1 MLGRDMVKVK
11 KFLEALDKIS
21 RECGVWIDTSD
32 IDYGTVKL
40 IDENLDTIATG
51 LENDDDTQEYI
62 VD

>member
-1 MLGRDMVKVK
+1 MLGSDMSKIV

-21 RECGVWIDTSD
+21 RECEVWIDTSD
-32 IDYGTVKL
+32 INGTINL
-40 IDENLDTIATG
+40 IDENLNTIATG